1 MALVTGGSRGLGAT
15 IAGALASAGA
25 DVALVSRHGEEAESR
40 AEAIGADHGRR
51 AIGIEADV
59 SVESDV
65 VSAVEGCVRALGRV
79 DIVVNSA
86 GVNVRGS
93 IDELDRVAFDES
105 LGINVT
111 GTWLV
116 CKHAGARMREAGW
129 GRVINI
135 ASTFGLVGAP
145 DRTAYASSKGAVV
158 NLTRALALEW
168 ALQGVTVN
176 ALAPGP
182 FLTEMNIPF
191 QDTPHA
197 RRVISQEVAM
207 QRWGELR
214 EIEGAALFLASE
226 ASSYVT
232 GTVLVVDGG
241 WLAH

>member
-1 MALVTGGSRGLGAT
+1 VTGGSKGLGVR

-25 DVALVSRHGEEAESR
+25 DVALVSRHGGEVESV
-40 AEAIGADHGRR
+40 AASIAADHSVR

-59 SVESDV
+59 AVES
-65 VSAVEGCVRALGRV
+65 AVQAAVRTCVDELGGI

-86 GVNVRGS
+86 GINVRGS
-93 IDELDRVAFDES
+93 IDDLDRPEFDES
-105 LGINVT
+105 LAINVT

-116 CKHAGARMREAGW
+116 CKHAGSIMRQAGW
-129 GRVINI
+129 GRVVNI
-135 ASTFGLVGAP
+135 ASTFGVVGAP

-158 NLTRALALEW
+158 NFTRALALEW
-168 ALQGVTVN
+168 ATQGVTVN

-191 QDTPHA
+191 QDTPHS
-197 RRVISQEVAM
+197 RRVIAQEVAM
-207 QRWGELR
+207 KRWGELH
-214 EIEGAALFLASE
+214 EIEGAALFLCSE

-232 GTVLVVDGG
+232 GSVLVVDGG